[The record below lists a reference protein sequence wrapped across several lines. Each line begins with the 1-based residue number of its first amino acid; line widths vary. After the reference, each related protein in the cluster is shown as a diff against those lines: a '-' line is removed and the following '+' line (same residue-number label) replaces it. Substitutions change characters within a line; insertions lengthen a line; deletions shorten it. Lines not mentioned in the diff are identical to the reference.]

1 MLNGL
6 GIETG
11 VDLNALIQ
19 ASAFI
24 EPLVGHPLASRYYR
38 AAISSTQQ
46 EQQQQ

>member
-11 VDLNALIQ
+11 IDLSALIQ

-24 EPLVGHPLASRYYR
+24 EPRVGHPLVSRYYR
-38 AAISSTQQ
+38 ATMAEGRTQA
-46 EQQQQ
+46 